1 MKIYWLAE
9 FLEAMDHKLAPA
21 EQEYANAMMS
31 IVGKYGK
38 LADGDKNG
46 IWVGYVEPSEND
58 NLEIGVK
65 CSNCHFY
72 KSESECMIVKRPI
85 EPDGYCRLAAI
96 PPGLVKSGNGSDDMD
111 DDDDM
116 DGDD

>member
-9 FLEAMDHKLAPA
+9 LLESMENKLAPA

-46 IWVGYVEPSEND
+46 IWVGYVEAADND

-65 CSNCHFY
+65 CANCYFH
-72 KSESECMIVKRPI
+72 KSDSECMIVARPI
-85 EPDGYCRLAAI
+85 EPGGYCRLAAI
-96 PPGLVKSGNGSDDMD
+96 PPGMVNSSNDDDMSDDDMD
-111 DDDDM
+111 DSD
-116 DGDD
+116 